1 MNAEEDGRKK
11 KADFTEKAD
20 IAKFGYI
27 YKNHLKQMILLFYLG
42 SFICIALM
50 EIN

>member
-1 MNAEEDGRKK
+1 MLIAFLQTSEVMKVVWLFKVAEEDGRKK

-27 YKNHLKQMILLFYLG
+27 
-42 SFICIALM
+42 
-50 EIN
+50 